1 MLAYVFRRLVLFIPT
16 VMIVV
21 TAVFVL
27 IRLIPGDTVTLMVQD
42 NQYGASVD
50 ALRERL
56 GLNDSIYSQYVRFIG
71 DLLTGDL
78 GKSLNTNRTATEE
91 LRARGPVSLQLG
103 LMSLVVSVS
112 IALPVGILSATKAG
126 TLWDYVAR
134 SFAIGM
140 LAIPNFW
147 LATMVIVIPSVLWN
161 WSVAPKYV
169 SLVDDPLQNLRV
181 MILPAFIAG
190 AAASAG
196 VMRMTR
202 TMILEVQR
210 QDYIRTARA
219 KGLTGRTVIIRH
231 TLRNS
236 LVPVVTVI
244 GLQVPVII
252 SGSVIMEQVFGIP
265 GMGRFLLS
273 NISQRDYPMIQSMTL
288 VFALVVMSVNLLV
301 DLAYPL
307 LDPRIGLRA

>member
-1 MLAYVFRRLVLFIPT
+1 
-16 VMIVV
+16 
-21 TAVFVL
+21 
-27 IRLIPGDTVTLMVQD
+27 
-42 NQYGASVD
+42 
-50 ALRERL
+50 
-56 GLNDSIYSQYVRFIG
+56 
-71 DLLTGDL
+71 
-78 GKSLNTNRTATEE
+78 
-91 LRARGPVSLQLG
+91 
-103 LMSLVVSVS
+103 
-112 IALPVGILSATKAG
+112 
-126 TLWDYVAR
+126 
-134 SFAIGM
+134 
-140 LAIPNFW
+140 
-147 LATMVIVIPSVLWN
+147 
-161 WSVAPKYV
+161 
-169 SLVDDPLQNLRV
+169 
-181 MILPAFIAG
+181 
-190 AAASAG
+190 
-196 VMRMTR
+196 MTR